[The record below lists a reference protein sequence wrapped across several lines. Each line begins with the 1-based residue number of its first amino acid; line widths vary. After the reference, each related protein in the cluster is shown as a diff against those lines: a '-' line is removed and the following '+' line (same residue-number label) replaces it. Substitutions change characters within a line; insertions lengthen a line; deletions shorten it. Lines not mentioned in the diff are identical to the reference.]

1 MRSRSCPALSPL
13 PYSFLPSEL
22 HPGDLEQTLH
32 HPAPSLSGSPD
43 ASIHIVDLDNGSEL
57 GDRDC
62 ECYKRYLWS
71 PDSDDLF
78 IAHKSPVPD
87 AMSKV
92 PMQGWRDRFSGG
104 SWVLS
109 NLD

>member
-1 MRSRSCPALSPL
+1 MR
-13 PYSFLPSEL
+13 EL
-22 HPGDLEQTLH
+22 CQTFHFKIKTYVLLH
-32 HPAPSLSGSPD
+32 GSSQSGSPD